1 MFGKSSTNTGEPA
14 QLYRYRTQALVGPW
28 RKTARQAV
36 LDALHANIQR
46 LKLDVQV
53 IAPFHG
59 NRKSDV
65 AELARLAGVN
75 ATN

>member
-1 MFGKSSTNTGEPA
+1 VTYAK
-14 QLYRYRTQALVGPW
+14 
-28 RKTARQAV
+28 
-36 LDALHANIQR
+36 ALHANIQR